1 MSEFRRDG
9 VIETRNHRIA
19 MLDHGALVKQASGPS
34 GLSVDGQS
42 PI

>member
-1 MSEFRRDG
+1 
-9 VIETRNHRIA
+9 